1 MGENAAIK
9 QYQAK
14 RAGQPVELFD
24 SRLARTPV
32 IDALLE
38 SPWVRRASE
47 VVTEGSSEATKAL
60 DEPVRVVWEEDALR
74 PYAFAREGAHAQP
87 IDAIAQV
94 WSSEYGWWSESGEA
108 YVSRRFWR
116 VISRGAVY
124 DIVYDRRRGGWFL
137 IGVMD

>member
-1 MGENAAIK
+1 MGENASIK

-14 RAGQPVELFD
+14 RVGQPVELFD
-24 SRLARTPV
+24 SRLTRTPV
-32 IDALLE
+32 INALLE

-47 VVTEGSSEATKAL
+47 VVTGGSSEATKSL
-60 DEPVRVVWEEDALR
+60 DEPVRVVWEEDSLR

-94 WSSEYGWWSESGEA
+94 WSSEYGWWSESGEVH
-108 YVSRRFWR
+108 VSRRFWR

-124 DIVYDRRRGGWFL
+124 DIVYDRRRDGWFL